1 MKTKKFPFLK
11 QKLFLYFDENF
22 PKEIVESIIQDKY
35 WKKIYRTTSAL
46 REGNLRKDD
55 NFHYSYCK
63 RKRFTLVTLDSD
75 FMDDKKFPI
84 SNIFGIIRI
93 DSPQSDINRIHY
105 LLNKILSFLYSI
117 PRPRGF
123 VGDTKFE
130 VSSRGCLVRGRDAV
144 TKEIKSMQIH
154 GSNTQFDLMKYFNW
168 F

>member
-22 PKEIVESIIQDKY
+22 PKEIVESIMQDKY
-35 WKKIYRTTSAL
+35 WKKICHTTSAL
-46 REGNLRKDD
+46 REGNLGKDD
-55 NFHYSYCK
+55 SFHYFYCK
-63 RKRFTLVTLDSD
+63 KKRFTLITLDSD
-75 FMDDKKFPI
+75 FMDDKEFPI

-105 LLNKILSFLYSI
+105 LLNTILSFLYSI

-130 VSSRGCLVRGRDAV
+130 VSSRGCLVRGKDAV
-144 TKEIKSMQIH
+144 TREIKSMLIN
-154 GSNTQFDLMKYFNW
+154 GSNT
-168 F
+168 